1 MNELDFERFEI
12 KNGNE
17 PITFNGKYLGHELIE
32 FWRWSSSDLLSNATR
47 GKFAEFIVAIAMD
60 AVLYF
65 VREEWAEYDI
75 STGIEL
81 EDNKHDIVNIEVK
94 SSSYLQTWEQN
105 GFSKI
110 IFSIKKKG
118 VTSVKTK
125 KEELK
130 RPSDVYVFCLL
141 KHKDKETVDPLNMDQ
156 WLFYVLSTK
165 KIDEIFKDKSS
176 ITLESLEKITKGVQY
191 DELKLKIINEFK
203 DNKCRQNGT

>member
-1 MNELDFERFEI
+1 MNDFDFERFQV
-12 KNGNE
+12 KTGNE
-17 PITFNGKYLGHELIE
+17 PLTSNGEKLNHKLIE

-47 GKFAEFIVAIAMD
+47 GKFAEFIVATAMD

-75 STGIEL
+75 STGIRL
-81 EDNKHDIVNIEVK
+81 EDDKPDIVNIEAK

-105 GFSKI
+105 GYSKI
-110 IFSIKKKG
+110 IFSIKKRG
-118 VTSVKTK
+118 ITSVRTK

-141 KHKDKETVDPLNMDQ
+141 NHKDKTTINPLNMDQ

-165 KIDEIFKDKSS
+165 TIDEIFKDKNSVS
-176 ITLESLEKITKGVQY
+176 LKTLEKITKGVRY
-191 DELKLKIINEFK
+191 DELKNKILTEFK
-203 DNKCRQNGT
+203 NNKSRQNDI